1 VTVREVAESL
11 ALSPEEVQ
19 AFYKMGLRARSYILM
34 SMHSIISALA
44 NKYAGAFSIGREVG
58 GPPHSLHSLHHQPP
72 AVLSCESGRQ
82 VLMLALVVLQE
93 LIQEGF
99 RGAMKAVENYDQAKG
114 GWA

>member
-1 VTVREVAESL
+1 MYVRPVCPQHTRTQPPGTVTVREVAESL

-58 GPPHSLHSLHHQPP
+58 THCTASSTTRRPLVREWEAGPHVGPCG
-72 AVLSCESGRQ
+72 ASG
-82 VLMLALVVLQE
+82 A
-93 LIQEGF
+93 
-99 RGAMKAVENYDQAKG
+99 DPG
-114 GWA
+114 GL